1 MSYTAL
7 YRKWRP
13 ETFSEVKGQ
22 DAIVKTLKNQVAT
35 SHTAHA
41 YLFNGTRGT
50 GKTSIAKLFAKSV
63 NCEHP
68 VDGSPCGECA
78 SCKAI
83 AEGRSMNVIEIDAAS
98 NNGVD
103 NIREIVNE
111 VAYSPTEGKYR
122 VYIIDEVHMLSAGAF
137 NALLKTLEEPPS
149 YVIFI
154 LATTEAHKIP
164 ITILSRCQRYDF
176 RRISIDTIAG
186 RLTDLMEKEQVNV
199 EERAI
204 RYIAKAADGSMRD
217 ALSLLDQC
225 IAFYLGQELTYEKVL
240 ETLGA
245 VDTEVFSRLLR
256 QILDKNVTGA
266 IQVIDGMV
274 IEGREMG
281 QFVTD
286 FTWYLRNLLLVQSSD
301 NMEDVLDISADNL
314 ALLKEE
320 AEMVDPEILMRYIR
334 IFSELSNQIKYAT
347 QKRILIEINVIKLCK
362 PEMEKDYTSLVD
374 RVDSLEKKLEEL
386 LNGFEGQ
393 WSVYV
398 KDLGSGEQFSINNQ
412 SMTSASLIK
421 AFVMAASYE
430 NMDRLRVQEG
440 TILKAEP
447 LSDTVL
453 NKLYALTENM
463 VTFSDNESFNEMVRL
478 QTPSMQFNAGARVI
492 NRFLRGQ
499 GYQETAVLHTLA
511 PSSTEPVG
519 LGGSNTTSVEDCGKL
534 LESIYRGE
542 CVSEEASSQMLSFLL
557 MQDTRTKIPGGLTDS
572 ITIANK
578 TGEND
583 SNQHDIAI
591 VYGDRTDYVLCV
603 MSENGGTEETAVS
616 NIRMI
621 SALTYYA
628 LNW

>member
-1 MSYTAL
+1 MKKVQYLKIMAAAILGISGMFAPQPGTLTGEKLTATVYANGEDLSVFENSGKYIKKEDDGL
-7 YRKWRP
+7 YC
-13 ETFSEVKGQ
+13 VDQ
-22 DAIVKTLKNQVAT
+22 
-35 SHTAHA
+35 
-41 YLFNGTRGT
+41 
-50 GKTSIAKLFAKSV
+50 
-63 NCEHP
+63 
-68 VDGSPCGECA
+68 DGSPDVRCA
-78 SCKAI
+78 VHYFDHFAVDGKVLDGYYYHDESGRLAL
-83 AEGRSMNVIEIDAAS
+83 EGGI
-98 NNGVD
+98 
-103 NIREIVNE
+103 
-111 VAYSPTEGKYR
+111 
-122 VYIIDEVHMLSAGAF
+122 H
-137 NALLKTLEEPPS
+137 
-149 YVIFI
+149 YV
-154 LATTEAHKIP
+154 
-164 ITILSRCQRYDF
+164 SRMRCQGQLFDGYYYFDEQTG
-176 RRISIDTIAG
+176 SLSSGGVTVQG
-186 RLTDLMEKEQVNV
+186 LTVETDGKIKE
-199 EERAI
+199 
-204 RYIAKAADGSMRD
+204 
-217 ALSLLDQC
+217 
-225 IAFYLGQELTYEKVL
+225 
-240 ETLGA
+240 
-245 VDTEVFSRLLR
+245 
-256 QILDKNVTGA
+256 
-266 IQVIDGMV
+266 
-274 IEGREMG
+274 
-281 QFVTD
+281 
-286 FTWYLRNLLLVQSSD
+286 LV
-301 NMEDVLDISADNL
+301 
-314 ALLKEE
+314 
-320 AEMVDPEILMRYIR
+320 
-334 IFSELSNQIKYAT
+334 
-347 QKRILIEINVIKLCK
+347 K
-362 PEMEKDYTSLVD
+362 PGT
-374 RVDSLEKKLEEL
+374 DSLEKKLEEL

-412 SMTSASLIK
+412 SMTSASVIK

-557 MQDTRTKIPGGLTDS
+557 MQATRTKIPGGLTDS

>member
-1 MSYTAL
+1 MTVQGL
-7 YRKWRP
+7 TV
-13 ETFSEVKGQ
+13 ETDGKIKELVKP
-22 DAIVKTLKNQVAT
+22 
-35 SHTAHA
+35 
-41 YLFNGTRGT
+41 GT
-50 GKTSIAKLFAKSV
+50 
-63 NCEHP
+63 
-68 VDGSPCGECA
+68 
-78 SCKAI
+78 
-83 AEGRSMNVIEIDAAS
+83 
-98 NNGVD
+98 
-103 NIREIVNE
+103 
-111 VAYSPTEGKYR
+111 
-122 VYIIDEVHMLSAGAF
+122 
-137 NALLKTLEEPPS
+137 
-149 YVIFI
+149 
-154 LATTEAHKIP
+154 
-164 ITILSRCQRYDF
+164 
-176 RRISIDTIAG
+176 
-186 RLTDLMEKEQVNV
+186 
-199 EERAI
+199 
-204 RYIAKAADGSMRD
+204 
-217 ALSLLDQC
+217 
-225 IAFYLGQELTYEKVL
+225 
-240 ETLGA
+240 
-245 VDTEVFSRLLR
+245 
-256 QILDKNVTGA
+256 
-266 IQVIDGMV
+266 
-274 IEGREMG
+274 
-281 QFVTD
+281 
-286 FTWYLRNLLLVQSSD
+286 
-301 NMEDVLDISADNL
+301 
-314 ALLKEE
+314 
-320 AEMVDPEILMRYIR
+320 
-334 IFSELSNQIKYAT
+334 
-347 QKRILIEINVIKLCK
+347 
-362 PEMEKDYTSLVD
+362 
-374 RVDSLEKKLEEL
+374 DSLEKKLEEL

-542 CVSEEASSQMLSFLL
+542 CVSEEASSQILSFLL

>member
-1 MSYTAL
+1 MDGYYYHDESGRLAL
-7 YRKWRP
+7 
-13 ETFSEVKGQ
+13 
-22 DAIVKTLKNQVAT
+22 
-35 SHTAHA
+35 
-41 YLFNGTRGT
+41 
-50 GKTSIAKLFAKSV
+50 
-63 NCEHP
+63 
-68 VDGSPCGECA
+68 
-78 SCKAI
+78 
-83 AEGRSMNVIEIDAAS
+83 EGGI
-98 NNGVD
+98 
-103 NIREIVNE
+103 
-111 VAYSPTEGKYR
+111 
-122 VYIIDEVHMLSAGAF
+122 H
-137 NALLKTLEEPPS
+137 
-149 YVIFI
+149 YV
-154 LATTEAHKIP
+154 
-164 ITILSRCQRYDF
+164 SRMRCQGQLFDGYYYFDEQTG
-176 RRISIDTIAG
+176 SLSSGGVTVQG
-186 RLTDLMEKEQVNV
+186 LTVETDGKIKE
-199 EERAI
+199 
-204 RYIAKAADGSMRD
+204 
-217 ALSLLDQC
+217 
-225 IAFYLGQELTYEKVL
+225 
-240 ETLGA
+240 
-245 VDTEVFSRLLR
+245 
-256 QILDKNVTGA
+256 
-266 IQVIDGMV
+266 
-274 IEGREMG
+274 
-281 QFVTD
+281 
-286 FTWYLRNLLLVQSSD
+286 LV
-301 NMEDVLDISADNL
+301 
-314 ALLKEE
+314 
-320 AEMVDPEILMRYIR
+320 
-334 IFSELSNQIKYAT
+334 
-347 QKRILIEINVIKLCK
+347 K
-362 PEMEKDYTSLVD
+362 PGT
-374 RVDSLEKKLEEL
+374 DSLEKKLEEL

-616 NIRMI
+616 NIQMI